1 MITKDDWKNTVPG
14 KNVLPIA
21 LITLLGLILRVWG
34 AGFGL
39 PQTYHIDE
47 LHYVPDAVRYVST
60 ANFKPSRWANPTFFK
75 YLLALEYGIAYLALR
90 ITGQIE
96 SLSALPAF
104 FRHAP
109 SLFYLLGRL
118 SSALLGTITIPVA
131 YGIGARSYDKKK
143 GLVAA
148 FLLAL
153 CFLHLRDSHFAV
165 SDVPMTFW
173 FSATILCCILY
184 LQDRKPK
191 HLYWA
196 AGLTG
201 LAIATKYTAVILVV
215 VFMTTW
221 ALARSREDQRG
232 LAKALWNKELL
243 SAFAVMGLSFL
254 IICPYALLDLR
265 AFLGTLRSHYG
276 MGKTGFAGY
285 QTDPA
290 GGWLFY
296 LKALVWGMG
305 PVLVVTSIIAVGYA
319 LYRHRRGDLL
329 ILLPVLLLYIYLG
342 QQRAYFARFII
353 PALPLLLVLAARL
366 LCDISDKIFP
376 ASQKSAR
383 ITVVALAV
391 LTIAPSAVSAI
402 RHNVLL
408 TRTDTR
414 TIAKRW
420 IESHIPAEAKFF
432 VEWHTPPLAAE
443 SQFAPNSNRTYYVDT
458 SYIIGLAEHSLSYY
472 REHGY
477 QYLIAS
483 SFIYNIPRADLE
495 ENKSRRTFYERLN
508 SETELVQTFKP
519 YPGEDEPPFV
529 FTQIY
534 GPITSLFQFERPGPT
549 IKIYK
554 IQQQQACQH

>member
-1 MITKDDWKNTVPG
+1 MIQGSWKKGWLN
-14 KNVLPIA
+14 KNALAIA
-21 LITLLGLILRVWG
+21 LITLLGLVLRVWG

-96 SLSALPAF
+96 SLSALPVF
-104 FRHAP
+104 FRHTP

-118 SSALLGTITIPVA
+118 SSALLGTVTIPVT
-131 YGIGARSYDKKK
+131 YGIGARLYDRKR

-173 FSATILCCILY
+173 FSTTILCCALY
-184 LQDRKPK
+184 LQDRKIK
-191 HLYWA
+191 YLYWA
-196 AGLTG
+196 ASLTG
-201 LAIATKYTAVILVV
+201 LAIATKYTALILVVILVGA
-215 VFMTTW
+215 W
-221 ALARSREDQRG
+221 ALANYREKQQG
-232 LAKALWNKELL
+232 FPKALWNKELF

-254 IICPYALLDLR
+254 IICPYALLDIR
-265 AFLGTLRSHYG
+265 AFLRTLRSHYG

-305 PVLVVTSIIAVGYA
+305 PILAAMAIIAVGYA
-319 LYRHRRGDLL
+319 IYRHRRGDLL

-342 QQRAYFARFII
+342 RQQAYFARFII
-353 PALPLLLVLAARL
+353 PALPLLLVLVARL
-366 LCDISDKIFP
+366 LYDISDKVFP
-376 ASQKSAR
+376 TSQKSAR
-383 ITVVALAV
+383 FAAILLVILA
-391 LTIAPSAVSAI
+391 IAPSAISTI

-420 IESHIPAEAKFF
+420 IESHIPTEAKFF
-432 VEWHTPPLAAE
+432 VEWHAPPLAAE
-443 SQFAPNSNRTYYVDT
+443 SQPVPNSNRTYHVDT

-477 QYLIAS
+477 QYLVAS
-483 SFIYNIPRADLE
+483 SFIYNIPRADPE
-495 ENKSRRTFYERLN
+495 ENKSRRAFYDRLDL
-508 SETELVQTFKP
+508 EAELVQTFKP
-519 YPGEDEPPFV
+519 YPGEDEPPFI
-529 FTQIY
+529 FAQIY

-549 IKIYK
+549 IKIYE
-554 IQQQQACQH
+554 IQQQQTYQH